1 MQPLAIMED
10 ADAFQ
15 SRCAAG
21 CPAAHAIDAQTL
33 PYAILRGFQTSLN
46 RPLEGKNMLKFSRF
60 ALFSTLLVASAAAQ
74 AAEADKAAALVN
86 GAAIP
91 QSRIDLRLK
100 AATQQGQPDSPEL
113 RNALREDLIN
123 LEIISQEA
131 TKQGLEKQA
140 ETAQQLELAR
150 QSVLASAFVQDYV
163 KTHPLDEAQLKQD
176 YEAMKARIGDKE
188 YKVSHIL
195 VPTEDEAKALVKR
208 VKKESFSKVAK
219 QKSQDPGS
227 KDKGGDLGWTV
238 PSNFVQP
245 FGAAII
251 TLQKG
256 QISAPVQTQYG
267 WHVIKLE
274 DTRELKVPTFE
285 EVKPNLEKR
294 RQQETIQKAISELR
308 SKAKIE

>member
-1 MQPLAIMED
+1 M
-10 ADAFQ
+10 
-15 SRCAAG
+15 
-21 CPAAHAIDAQTL
+21 
-33 PYAILRGFQTSLN
+33 
-46 RPLEGKNMLKFSRF
+46 
-60 ALFSTLLVASAAAQ
+60 
-74 AAEADKAAALVN
+74 
-86 GAAIP
+86 
-91 QSRIDLRLK
+91 
-100 AATQQGQPDSPEL
+100 
-113 RNALREDLIN
+113 
-123 LEIISQEA
+123 
-131 TKQGLEKQA
+131 
-140 ETAQQLELAR
+140 
-150 QSVLASAFVQDYV
+150 
-163 KTHPLDEAQLKQD
+163 
-176 YEAMKARIGDKE
+176 
-188 YKVSHIL
+188 SHIL

>member
-1 MQPLAIMED
+1 M
-10 ADAFQ
+10 
-15 SRCAAG
+15 
-21 CPAAHAIDAQTL
+21 
-33 PYAILRGFQTSLN
+33 LRL
-46 RPLEGKNMLKFSRF
+46 SRF
-60 ALFSTLLVASAAAQ
+60 ALLSTLLVASAATQ
-74 AAEADKAAALVN
+74 AADSDKAAALVN
-86 GAAIP
+86 GTAIP

-131 TKQGLEKQA
+131 TKLGLEKQT
-140 ETAQQLELAR
+140 ETTQQLELAR
-150 QSVLASAFVQDYV
+150 QSVLAGAFVQDYV
-163 KTHPLDEAQLKQD
+163 KAHPTDEALLKQD
-176 YEAMKARIGDKE
+176 YEAMRARVGDKE

-195 VPTEDEAKALVKR
+195 IKTEVEAKEIVKR

-219 QKSQDPGS
+219 QKSEDPGS
-227 KDKGGDLGWTV
+227 KDKGGDMGWTV

-245 FGAAII
+245 FGTAVT

-256 QISAPVQTQYG
+256 QISAPVQTQFG

-274 DTRELKVPTFE
+274 DTRELKVPSFE
-285 EVKPNLEKR
+285 EVRPNLEKR
-294 RQQETIQKAISELR
+294 HQQETIQRAIMELR

>member
-1 MQPLAIMED
+1 
-10 ADAFQ
+10 
-15 SRCAAG
+15 
-21 CPAAHAIDAQTL
+21 
-33 PYAILRGFQTSLN
+33 
-46 RPLEGKNMLKFSRF
+46 MLKFSRF
-60 ALFSTLLVASAAAQ
+60 ALFSTLLVASAATQ
-74 AAEADKAAALVN
+74 AADADKAAALVN

-163 KTHPLDEAQLKQD
+163 KTHPLDEALLKQD
-176 YEAMKARIGDKE
+176 YEAMRARIGDKE
-188 YKVSHIL
+188 FKVSHIL
-195 VPTEDEAKALVKR
+195 VPTEDEAKALAKR

>member
-1 MQPLAIMED
+1 
-10 ADAFQ
+10 
-15 SRCAAG
+15 
-21 CPAAHAIDAQTL
+21 
-33 PYAILRGFQTSLN
+33 
-46 RPLEGKNMLKFSRF
+46 MLKFSRF
-60 ALFSTLLVASAAAQ
+60 ALFSTLLVASAATQ
-74 AAEADKAAALVN
+74 AADADKAAALVN

-163 KTHPLDEAQLKQD
+163 KTHPLDEALLKQD

-188 YKVSHIL
+188 FKVSHIL
-195 VPTEDEAKALVKR
+195 VPTEDEAKALAKR

-245 FGAAII
+245 FGEAIGKL
-251 TLQKG
+251 TKG

>member
-1 MQPLAIMED
+1 
-10 ADAFQ
+10 
-15 SRCAAG
+15 
-21 CPAAHAIDAQTL
+21 
-33 PYAILRGFQTSLN
+33 
-46 RPLEGKNMLKFSRF
+46 MLKFSRF
-60 ALFSTLLVASAAAQ
+60 ALFSTLLVASAATQ
-74 AAEADKAAALVN
+74 AADADKAAALVN

-163 KTHPLDEAQLKQD
+163 KTHPLDEALLKQD

-188 YKVSHIL
+188 FKVSHIL
-195 VPTEDEAKALVKR
+195 VPTEDEAKALAKR

-245 FGAAII
+245 FGEAIGKL
-251 TLQKG
+251 TKG

-308 SKAKIE
+308 SKAK

>member
-1 MQPLAIMED
+1 
-10 ADAFQ
+10 
-15 SRCAAG
+15 
-21 CPAAHAIDAQTL
+21 
-33 PYAILRGFQTSLN
+33 
-46 RPLEGKNMLKFSRF
+46 MLKFPRF
-60 ALFSTLLVASAAAQ
+60 ALLSTLLVVSAATQ
-74 AAEADKAAALVN
+74 AADTDKTAALVN

-113 RNALREDLIN
+113 RNALRDDLVN

-131 TKQGLEKQA
+131 IKLGLEKQT
-140 ETAQQLELAR
+140 ETTQQLELAR
-150 QSVLASAFVQDYV
+150 QSVLAGAFVQDYV
-163 KTHPLDEAQLKQD
+163 KTHPIDEDLLKQD

-195 VPTEDEAKALVKR
+195 VPTEEEAKEAAKR

-245 FGAAII
+245 FGAAIAA
-251 TLQKG
+251 LQKG

-274 DTRELKVPTFE
+274 DTRELKVPAFA
-285 EVKPNLEKR
+285 EVKPNLEKH
-294 RQQETIQKAISELR
+294 RQQEAIKKAISELR
-308 SKAKIE
+308 SKARIE